1 MDDFTAKMVSGL
13 LLMTS
18 GIAQWDEMTD
28 DRLSDFEAQLNVIGD
43 AITYEKELRE
53 AALEA
58 AGGRDVQ
65 GDTNR
70 AQKIKVTPESAAE
83 YINGLKV

>member
-1 MDDFTAKMVSGL
+1 MDDFTAKMLSGL
-13 LLMTS
+13 LLMAS

-28 DRLSDFEAQLNVIGD
+28 DRLADFEQQLNVFGD
-43 AITYEKELRE
+43 AVTYERELRE

-58 AGGRDVQ
+58 AGGADVK

-70 AQKIKVTPESAAE
+70 AMKIKTTPEQD
-83 YINGLKV
+83 YVNGLEV